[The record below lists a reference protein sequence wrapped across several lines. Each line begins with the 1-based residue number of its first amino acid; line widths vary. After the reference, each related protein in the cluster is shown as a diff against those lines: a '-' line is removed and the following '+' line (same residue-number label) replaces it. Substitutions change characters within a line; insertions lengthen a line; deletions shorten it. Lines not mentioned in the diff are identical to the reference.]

1 VKNLEEKFSNN
12 DILKELLTLLEN
24 SEQRGSIA
32 ALINHVTEVEK
43 MAKQA
48 ESQIAAMQE
57 RLDGLEQ
64 YTPLKAQLE
73 KAIETLKDKLQ
84 DILKVLNDIKQKII
98 DGAKKAIESAKDTGT
113 IALVK
118 VTDFMDLK
126 GELEA
131 LRKDVFISVRECEN
145 TLTRIDRYAEEYHA
159 AGKHIKNMARV
170 AVGRTPN
177 AQQKEVGKIAK
188 AVGMP
193 FRTHKAI
200 VQGIGKRVNAMI
212 SGLENLEKA
221 AERARKPS
229 LLNRL
234 EVKKV
239 QVERLKRPVPE
250 RAMSGVEI

>member
-1 VKNLEEKFSNN
+1 
-12 DILKELLTLLEN
+12 
-24 SEQRGSIA
+24 
-32 ALINHVTEVEK
+32 
-43 MAKQA
+43 
-48 ESQIAAMQE
+48 
-57 RLDGLEQ
+57 
-64 YTPLKAQLE
+64 
-73 KAIETLKDKLQ
+73 
-84 DILKVLNDIKQKII
+84 
-98 DGAKKAIESAKDTGT
+98 
-113 IALVK
+113 
-118 VTDFMDLK
+118 MDLK

-159 AGKHIKNMARV
+159 AGKHIKNMARM
-170 AVGRTPN
+170 AVGKNPT
-177 AQQKEVGKIAK
+177 AEQKQVGKIAK

-250 RAMSGVEI
+250 RTMSGVEI